1 MRNIMQHVAGFEEQ
15 AKDIM
20 SENPKA
26 PTFDTLLKRWTP
38 ERVFAPGATPAY
50 SNYGASLAGYV
61 VQRVSGES
69 FDDYLDK
76 HIFQPLDMQHS
87 TFRQPL
93 PAALAPLMSQGYNVA
108 SEPPHKFEMVGPAP
122 AGSLSSPGE
131 DMAHFMIAHLQDG
144 EYKGQRILRAESAQM
159 MHNSPLTLL
168 PPLNRMELGFFE
180 TNINGREVI
189 AHLGDTQSFH
199 TSLHLF
205 LKEGVGFYVSFN
217 SPGKAGAAGGLRNA
231 LFEDFADRYF
241 PGPADQARV
250 DAKTAAAHAAL
261 LIGHWVNS
269 RGSQSNFI
277 SALGLV
283 GQTNVAVDP
292 KQGLVVAFPGLNG
305 KPRHWVE
312 TAPFLWQDA
321 DSHQRLAAKVVDGVP
336 VRFSFDELS
345 PFMVFD
351 RAVWYQNAG
360 WLVPS
365 ICVSVAALLLTVLIW
380 PIAAI
385 VRRRY
390 GAALVLDP
398 IALRAYRLSKI
409 AAAAILA
416 ALIVWALTLATM
428 IKDISNL
435 GSSFDAVV
443 RIAQIFGL
451 IAFIGGF
458 LAMLWNL
465 RVVWGGPR
473 RWPAKVWSIVL
484 ALSAF
489 MALWVAFV
497 FHLIGFGLNY

>member
-1 MRNIMQHVAGFEEQ
+1 
-15 AKDIM
+15 
-20 SENPKA
+20 
-26 PTFDTLLKRWTP
+26 
-38 ERVFAPGATPAY
+38 
-50 SNYGASLAGYV
+50 
-61 VQRVSGES
+61 
-69 FDDYLDK
+69 
-76 HIFQPLDMQHS
+76 
-87 TFRQPL
+87 
-93 PAALAPLMSQGYNVA
+93 
-108 SEPPHKFEMVGPAP
+108 
-122 AGSLSSPGE
+122 
-131 DMAHFMIAHLQDG
+131 MAHFMIAHLQDG
-144 EYKGQRILRAESAQM
+144 EYQGQRILRAETAQM

-168 PPLNRMELGFFE
+168 PPLDRMELGFFE

-189 AHLGDTQSFH
+189 AHLGDTQNFH

-217 SPGKAGAAGGLRNA
+217 SPGKEGAAGGLRMA

-241 PGPADQARV
+241 PGPAETSRV

-261 LIGHWVNS
+261 LTGHWVNS

-283 GQTNVAVDP
+283 GQTKVSLDGKGA
-292 KQGLVVAFPGLNG
+292 LVVPFPGLNG

-312 TAPFLWQDA
+312 TASFLWQDA
-321 DSHQRLAAKVVDGVP
+321 DSHQRLAAQVVDGVP

-360 WLVPS
+360 WLLPS
-365 ICVSVAALLLTVLIW
+365 LCVSMAALLLTALNW

-390 GAALVLDP
+390 GAALALDP
-398 IALRAYRLSKI
+398 AALRAYRLSKI
-409 AAAAILA
+409 AAIAILA
-416 ALIVWALTLATM
+416 ALIVWGLTLATM
-428 IKDISNL
+428 IKDINNL

-443 RIAQIFGL
+443 RIAQFFGL

-458 LAMLWNL
+458 AAMLWHV
-465 RVVWGGPR
+465 RVVWGGSR

-484 ALSAF
+484 LLSAF
-489 MALWVAFV
+489 IALWVAFV
-497 FHLIGFGLNY
+497 FKLIGFGLNY